1 MSLINVRYFAALRE
15 QAGSSGEALETAAQT
30 AAELYEQLR
39 QKHGFTLA
47 AEQIKVAV
55 NEEYRPLDH
64 ALSAG
69 DEVVFIPPV
78 SGG

>member
-1 MSLINVRYFAALRE
+1 MNVIKIRYFAALRE
-15 QAGSSGEALETAAQT
+15 QAGTAGEELETAAGT

-39 QKHGFTLA
+39 QKYGFSLTS
-47 AEQIKVAV
+47 EQVKVAV
-55 NEEYRPLDH
+55 NEEYRPLDY

>member
-1 MSLINVRYFAALRE
+1 MSLINIRYFAALRE
-15 QAGSSGEALETAAQT
+15 QAGTSGEEMETAART
-30 AAELYEQLR
+30 ATELYEELR
-39 QKHGFTLA
+39 QKYEFTLA
-47 AEQIKVAV
+47 ADQIKVAV
-55 NEEYRPLDH
+55 NEEYRPLDY

>member
-1 MSLINVRYFAALRE
+1 MNLINIRYFAALRE
-15 QAGSSGEALETAAQT
+15 QAGTAGEELETAAAT
-30 AAELYEQLR
+30 AAELYEILR
-39 QKHGFTLA
+39 QKYGFTLTA
-47 AEQIKVAV
+47 DQIKVAV

-64 ALSAG
+64 TLGAG